1 MACLIKK
8 KTKGKLTNWSSL
20 EPQKLN
26 PYLQSVMRFTFTP
39 FGAQESLWSSM
50 DEPRG
55 YHFKLTW
62 LVYITQVHIYPDL
75 LFA

>member
-8 KTKGKLTNWSSL
+8 NTKGKLTNWSSL
-20 EPQKLN
+20 DPQKLKS
-26 PYLQSVMRFTFTP
+26 YLQSVMLFTFTP

-55 YHFKLTW
+55 YHF
-62 LVYITQVHIYPDL
+62 
-75 LFA
+75 